1 MRNTREHTQL
11 LNTMRLS
18 FYDFCAESGNEN
30 LLREWDA
37 ELNGDLTPQ
46 AVSHGSTREVWWR
59 CQKGHSWK
67 KKRRL
72 RQNGGKR
79 LPLLRRT
86 PRYTGLQ

>member
-1 MRNTREHTQL
+1 MIFAL
-11 LNTMRLS
+11 K
-18 FYDFCAESGNEN
+18 AETEN

-46 AVSHGSTREVWWR
+46 AVSHGSAREVWWR

-67 KKRRL
+67 KRRL
-72 RQNGGKR
+72 RQDGGKR

-86 PRYTGLQ
+86 PCYTGLQ